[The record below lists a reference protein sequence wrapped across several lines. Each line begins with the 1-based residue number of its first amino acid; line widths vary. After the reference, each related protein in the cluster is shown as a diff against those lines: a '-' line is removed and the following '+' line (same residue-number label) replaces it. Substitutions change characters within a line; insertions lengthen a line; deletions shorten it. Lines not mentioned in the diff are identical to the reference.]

1 MNSAGMSIFVSP
13 LKWTGFGNPRHHQK
27 GAFYE
32 RNQYLFWCFFRSDL
46 DSCSPSSAQNTN
58 GTNPNA
64 GLRITNGVSGL
75 RSNHTSILVL
85 LLTMWKAATLGMNC
99 DSALLCFCYFH
110 SIGSPCV

>member
-75 RSNHTSILVL
+75 RSNHTSI
-85 LLTMWKAATLGMNC
+85 
-99 DSALLCFCYFH
+99 
-110 SIGSPCV
+110 